1 MSQKQIQIVQLGCE
15 IKIMTVKQTVTL
27 KVKLVTTA
35 GLQSVQM
42 VLKSKSM
49 TKASLYLTL
58 KDQFLINTWNSNSK
72 RTLLTGIKPV
82 SIQ

>member
-15 IKIMTVKQTVTL
+15 IKIMIVKQTVTL

>member
-15 IKIMTVKQTVTL
+15 IKIMIVKQTVTL

-72 RTLLTGIKPV
+72 RTLLTGIKPI

>member
-1 MSQKQIQIVQLGCE
+1 MSQKQVQIVQLGCE

-42 VLKSKSM
+42 VLKSK
-49 TKASLYLTL
+49 
-58 KDQFLINTWNSNSK
+58 
-72 RTLLTGIKPV
+72 
-82 SIQ
+82 